1 MVLGYASSMRGL
13 DRLLELQELDS
24 AIDRQEARKRQLEE
38 GTEMADARAAME
50 DAEGRLGEL
59 RLGVDAVMREQQR
72 LEREIDSMTRK
83 AEADEKRL
91 YDGSI
96 VNIKEMEALQHEIT
110 SLRERRSRSEDEL
123 LEQMVRRDDL
133 ESRAGEASTLVQQT
147 RARLEAV
154 GGEAVAEL
162 ERIEEELAEKR
173 VTREKLVPEF
183 DDELLELYEELRG
196 QKRGVAVAA
205 LVDGVCQACHEKLS
219 AMELDR
225 LKRTEGVKRCEYCRR
240 IVVFA

>member
-1 MVLGYASSMRGL
+1 MRGL
-13 DRLLELQELDS
+13 DRLLELQELDT
-24 AIDRQEARKRQLEE
+24 AIDRLEARKRQLEE
-38 GTEMADARAAME
+38 GKALSEARAAME
-50 DAEGRLGEL
+50 EAEGGLGEL
-59 RLGVDAVMREQQR
+59 RLGVDAVVREQQR

-96 VNIKEMEALQHEIT
+96 ANVKEMEALQHEIS
-110 SLRERRSRSEDEL
+110 SLKERRSRSEDDL
-123 LEQMVRRDDL
+123 LEQMVRKDDL
-133 ESRAGEASTLVQQT
+133 EARAGEAAIVVQQA
-147 RARLEAV
+147 RANLESV
-154 GGEAVAEL
+154 GGEAVREL
-162 ERIEEELAEKR
+162 ERIEAELADKR
-173 VTREKLVPEF
+173 AGREKLVPEF
-183 DDELLELYEELRG
+183 DNELLELYEDLRR

-225 LKRTEGVKRCEYCRR
+225 LKHTDGVKRCEYCRR

>member
-1 MVLGYASSMRGL
+1 MRGL

-24 AIDRQEARKRQLEE
+24 AIDRLEVRKRQLEE
-38 GTEMADARAAME
+38 GKEMADARAAME

-59 RLGVDAVMREQQR
+59 RLGVDAVLREQQR

-83 AEADEKRL
+83 AEVDEKRL

-96 VNIKEMEALQHEIT
+96 ANIKEMEALQHEIT
-110 SLRERRSRSEDEL
+110 SLKDRRSRSEDDL
-123 LEQMVRRDDL
+123 LEQMIRKDDL
-133 ESRAGEASTLVQQT
+133 ESRSGEARTVVQQT

-154 GGEAVAEL
+154 GGEAVEEL
-162 ERIEEELAEKR
+162 ERIDAELVEKR
-173 VTREKLVPEF
+173 AAREKLVPEF
-183 DDELLELYEELRG
+183 DDELLELYEELRR

>member
-24 AIDRQEARKRQLEE
+24 AIDRLESRKRQLEE
-38 GTEMADARAAME
+38 GKEMADARAAME

-110 SLRERRSRSEDEL
+110 SLKDRRSRSEDDL
-123 LEQMVRRDDL
+123 LEQMVRKDDL
-133 ESRAGEASTLVQQT
+133 ESRAGEASTVVQQT

>member
-1 MVLGYASSMRGL
+1 MRGL
-13 DRLLELQELDS
+13 NRLLELQELDS
-24 AIDRQEARKRQLEE
+24 AIDRLEARKRQLEE
-38 GTEMADARAAME
+38 GKEMADARAAME
-50 DAEGRLGEL
+50 DTEGRLGEL
-59 RLGVDAVMREQQR
+59 RLGVDAVVREQQR

-96 VNIKEMEALQHEIT
+96 VNIKEMEALQHEIA

-123 LEQMVRRDDL
+123 LEHMVRRDDL

-162 ERIEEELAEKR
+162 ERIEDELAEKR
-173 VTREKLVPEF
+173 ATREKLVPEF
-183 DDELLELYEELRG
+183 DEELLELYEELRG

>member
-1 MVLGYASSMRGL
+1 MRGL
-13 DRLLELQELDS
+13 DRLLELQELDT
-24 AIDRQEARKRQLEE
+24 AIDRLEARKRHLEE
-38 GTEMADARAAME
+38 GKEIADARAEME
-50 DAEGRLGEL
+50 DAEARLGEL
-59 RLGVDAVMREQQR
+59 RLGVDAVVREQQR

-83 AEADEKRL
+83 ADVDEKRL

-96 VNIKEMEALQHEIT
+96 ANVKEMEALQHEIS
-110 SLRERRSRSEDEL
+110 SLKERRSRSEDDL
-123 LEQMVRRDDL
+123 LEQMVRKDDL
-133 ESRAGEASTLVQQT
+133 ESRAGEASTVAQQA

-154 GGEAVAEL
+154 GGEVVEEL
-162 ERIEEELAEKR
+162 ERIEAELAER
-173 VTREKLVPEF
+173 RAAREKLVPEF
-183 DDELLELYEELRG
+183 DDELLELYEELRR

>member
-1 MVLGYASSMRGL
+1 MRGL

-24 AIDRQEARKRQLEE
+24 AIDRLETRKRQLEE
-38 GTEMADARAAME
+38 GKEMAAARAAME

-59 RLGVDAVMREQQR
+59 RLGVDAVVREQQR

-83 AEADEKRL
+83 AEVDEKRL

-96 VNIKEMEALQHEIT
+96 ANIKEMEALQHEIA
-110 SLRERRSRSEDEL
+110 SLKERRSRSEDDL
-123 LEQMVRRDDL
+123 LEQMVRKDDL
-133 ESRAGEASTLVQQT
+133 ESRAGEAGTVVQQT
-147 RARLEAV
+147 RARLEEV
-154 GGEAVAEL
+154 GGEAVHEL
-162 ERIEEELAEKR
+162 ERIEAELAEKR
-173 VTREKLVPEF
+173 AAREKLVPEF
-183 DDELLELYEELRG
+183 DDELLELYEELRR

-205 LVDGVCQACHEKLS
+205 LVDGVCQACHEKLA

>member
-1 MVLGYASSMRGL
+1 MRGV

-24 AIDRQEARKRQLEE
+24 AIDRLEARKRQMEE
-38 GTEMADARAAME
+38 GKEIADARAAME

-59 RLGVDAVMREQQR
+59 RLGVDAVAREQQR

-83 AEADEKRL
+83 AEVDEKRL

-96 VNIKEMEALQHEIT
+96 ANIKEMEALQHEIT
-110 SLRERRSRSEDEL
+110 SLKERRSRSEDEL
-123 LEQMVRRDDL
+123 LEQMVRKDDL
-133 ESRAGEASTLVQQT
+133 ESRAGETSTLVQEA
-147 RARLEAV
+147 RARLDAV
-154 GGEAVAEL
+154 GGEAV
-162 ERIEEELAEKR
+162 EELAR
-173 VTREKLVPEF
+173 VEGELAERRVAREKLVPEF
-183 DDELLELYEELRG
+183 DDELIELYEELRA

>member
-1 MVLGYASSMRGL
+1 MRGL

-24 AIDRQEARKRQLEE
+24 AIDRLEARKRQLEE
-38 GTEMADARAAME
+38 GKEMADARAAME

-59 RLGVDAVMREQQR
+59 RLGVDAVLREQQR

-83 AEADEKRL
+83 AEVDEKRL

-96 VNIKEMEALQHEIT
+96 ANIKEMEALQHEIT
-110 SLRERRSRSEDEL
+110 SLKDRRSRSEDDL
-123 LEQMVRRDDL
+123 LEQMVRKDDL
-133 ESRAGEASTLVQQT
+133 ESRAGEASTVVQQT

-154 GGEAVAEL
+154 GGEAVEEL
-162 ERIEEELAEKR
+162 ERIDEELAQNR
-173 VTREKLVPEF
+173 AAREKLVPEV
-183 DDELLELYEELRG
+183 DDELLELYEELRR

>member
-1 MVLGYASSMRGL
+1 MRGL

-24 AIDRQEARKRQLEE
+24 AIDRLETRKRQLEQGKE
-38 GTEMADARAAME
+38 IADARAAME

-59 RLGVDAVMREQQR
+59 RLGVDAVVREQQR

-83 AEADEKRL
+83 AEVDEKRL

-96 VNIKEMEALQHEIT
+96 ANIKEMEALQHEIA
-110 SLRERRSRSEDEL
+110 SLKERRARSEDDL
-123 LEQMVRRDDL
+123 LEQMVRKDDL
-133 ESRAGEASTLVQQT
+133 ESRAGEAGTVVQQA
-147 RARLEAV
+147 RASLEAV
-154 GGEAVAEL
+154 GGEAVEEL
-162 ERIEEELAEKR
+162 GRIESELAEKR
-173 VTREKLVPEF
+173 AAREKLVPEF
-183 DDELLELYEELRG
+183 DDEQLELYEELRR

-205 LVDGVCQACHEKLS
+205 LVDGVCQACHEKLA

>member
-1 MVLGYASSMRGL
+1 MRGL

-24 AIDRQEARKRQLEE
+24 AIDRLEARKRQLEE
-38 GTEMADARAAME
+38 GKEIADARAAME

-59 RLGVDAVMREQQR
+59 RLGVDAVVREQQR

-83 AEADEKRL
+83 AEVDEKRL

-96 VNIKEMEALQHEIT
+96 ANVKEMEALQHEIT
-110 SLRERRSRSEDEL
+110 SLKQRRSRSEDDL
-123 LEQMVRRDDL
+123 LEQMVRKDDL
-133 ESRAGEASTLVQQT
+133 ESRAGEASTVVQDT
-147 RARLEAV
+147 RARLDAV
-154 GGEAVAEL
+154 GGEAVQEL
-162 ERIEEELAEKR
+162 ERIEADLAEKR
-173 VTREKLVPEF
+173 AAREKLVPEF
-183 DDELLELYEELRG
+183 EDELLVLFEELRR

>member
-1 MVLGYASSMRGL
+1 MRGL

-24 AIDRQEARKRQLEE
+24 AIDRLESRKRQLEE
-38 GTEMADARAAME
+38 GKEMADARAAME
-50 DAEGRLGEL
+50 DEEARLGEL
-59 RLGVDAVMREQQR
+59 RLGVDAVVREQQR

-83 AEADEKRL
+83 AEVDEKRL

-96 VNIKEMEALQHEIT
+96 ANVKEMEALQHEIT
-110 SLRERRSRSEDEL
+110 SLKERRSRSEDDL

-133 ESRAGEASTLVQQT
+133 ESRAGEATASVQQA

-154 GGEAVAEL
+154 GGEAVREF
-162 ERIEEELAEKR
+162 ESIGSELAEDR
-173 VTREKLVPEF
+173 AARQKLVPEF
-183 DDELLELYEELRG
+183 DDDLLELYEDLRQ

>member
-24 AIDRQEARKRQLEE
+24 AIDRLEARKRQLEQ
-38 GTEMADARAAME
+38 GKEMAAARASME

-133 ESRAGEASTLVQQT
+133 ESRAREANTLVQQT

-154 GGEAVAEL
+154 GGEAIAEL
-162 ERIEEELAEKR
+162 ERIEEERAEKR

>member
-1 MVLGYASSMRGL
+1 MRGL
-13 DRLLELQELDS
+13 DRLLELQELDT
-24 AIDRQEARKRQLEE
+24 AIDRLEARKRHLEE
-38 GTEMADARAAME
+38 GKEIADARAAME
-50 DAEGRLGEL
+50 DAEARLGEL
-59 RLGVDAVMREQQR
+59 RLGVDAVVREQQR

-83 AEADEKRL
+83 AEVDEKRL

-96 VNIKEMEALQHEIT
+96 ANIKEMEALQHEIT
-110 SLRERRSRSEDEL
+110 SLRDRRSRSEDDL
-123 LEQMVRRDDL
+123 LEQMVRKDDL
-133 ESRAGEASTLVQQT
+133 ESRAGEASTVVQQA
-147 RARLEAV
+147 RAGLEAV
-154 GGEAVAEL
+154 GGEAVQEL
-162 ERIEEELAEKR
+162 ERIEAELAEKR
-173 VTREKLVPEF
+173 AAREKLVPEF
-183 DDELLELYEELRG
+183 DDELLELYEELRR

>member
-1 MVLGYASSMRGL
+1 MRGL

-24 AIDRQEARKRQLEE
+24 AIDRLETRKRQLEE
-38 GTEMADARAAME
+38 GKEMAAARAAME

-59 RLGVDAVMREQQR
+59 RLGVDAVVREQQR

-83 AEADEKRL
+83 AEVDEKRL

-96 VNIKEMEALQHEIT
+96 ANIKEMEALQHEIA
-110 SLRERRSRSEDEL
+110 SLKERRSRSEDDL
-123 LEQMVRRDDL
+123 LEQMVRKDDL
-133 ESRAGEASTLVQQT
+133 ESRAGEAGTVVQQT
-147 RARLEAV
+147 RARLEEV
-154 GGEAVAEL
+154 GGEAVHEL
-162 ERIEEELAEKR
+162 ERIEAELAEKR
-173 VTREKLVPEF
+173 AAREKLVPEF
-183 DDELLELYEELRG
+183 DDELLELYEELRR

-205 LVDGVCQACHEKLS
+205 LVDGVCQACHEKLA

-225 LKRTEGVKRCEYCRR
+225 LKRTEGVKRCGYCRR

>member
-24 AIDRQEARKRQLEE
+24 AIDRLEARKRQLEE
-38 GTEMADARAAME
+38 GKEMADARAAME

-133 ESRAGEASTLVQQT
+133 ESRAGQASTLVQQT

-162 ERIEEELAEKR
+162 ERIQEELAEKR

>member
-1 MVLGYASSMRGL
+1 M
-13 DRLLELQELDS
+13 LELQELDS
-24 AIDRQEARKRQLEE
+24 AIDRLETRKRQLEE
-38 GTEMADARAAME
+38 GKELGDARAAME

-59 RLGVDAVMREQQR
+59 RLGVDALVREQQR

-83 AEADEKRL
+83 AEVDEKRL

-96 VNIKEMEALQHEIT
+96 ANIKEMEALQHEIA
-110 SLRERRSRSEDEL
+110 SLKERRSRSEDDL
-123 LEQMVRRDDL
+123 LEQMVRKDDL
-133 ESRAGEASTLVQQT
+133 ESRAGEAGTVVQQT
-147 RARLEAV
+147 RARLEEV
-154 GGEAVAEL
+154 GGEAVHEL
-162 ERIEEELAEKR
+162 ERIEAELAEKR
-173 VTREKLVPEF
+173 AAREKLVPEF
-183 DDELLELYEELRG
+183 DDELLELYEELRR

-205 LVDGVCQACHEKLS
+205 LVDGVCQACHEKLA

>member
-1 MVLGYASSMRGL
+1 MRGL
-13 DRLLELQELDS
+13 DRLLELQELDT
-24 AIDRQEARKRQLEE
+24 AIDRLEARKRQLEE
-38 GTEMADARAAME
+38 GKALSEVRTAME
-50 DAEGRLGEL
+50 ESEGGLGEL
-59 RLGVDAVMREQQR
+59 RLGVDAVVREQQR

-96 VNIKEMEALQHEIT
+96 ANVKEMEALQHEIS
-110 SLRERRSRSEDEL
+110 SLKDRRSRSEDDL
-123 LEQMVRRDDL
+123 LEQMVRKDDL
-133 ESRAGEASTLVQQT
+133 EARAGEAATVVQQA
-147 RARLEAV
+147 RARLEEV
-154 GGEAVAEL
+154 GGEAVQEL
-162 ERIEEELAEKR
+162 ERIEAELADKR
-173 VTREKLVPEF
+173 AAREKLVPEF
-183 DDELLELYEELRG
+183 DNELLELYEDLRR

-225 LKRTEGVKRCEYCRR
+225 LKHTDGVKRCEYCRR

>member
-1 MVLGYASSMRGL
+1 MRGL

-24 AIDRQEARKRQLEE
+24 AIDRLETRKRQLEE
-38 GTEMADARAAME
+38 GKELGDARAAME

-59 RLGVDAVMREQQR
+59 RLGVDAVVREQQR

-83 AEADEKRL
+83 AEVDEKRL

-96 VNIKEMEALQHEIT
+96 ANIKEMEALQHEIA
-110 SLRERRSRSEDEL
+110 SLKERRSRSEDDL
-123 LEQMVRRDDL
+123 LEQMVRKDDL
-133 ESRAGEASTLVQQT
+133 ESRAGEAGTVVQQT
-147 RARLEAV
+147 RARLEEV
-154 GGEAVAEL
+154 GGEAVHEL
-162 ERIEEELAEKR
+162 ERIEAELAEKR
-173 VTREKLVPEF
+173 AARKKLVPEF
-183 DDELLELYEELRG
+183 DDELLELYEELRR

-205 LVDGVCQACHEKLS
+205 LVDGVCQACHEKLA

>member
-1 MVLGYASSMRGL
+1 MRGL

-24 AIDRQEARKRQLEE
+24 AIDRLESRKRQLEE
-38 GTEMADARAAME
+38 GKEMADARAAME
-50 DAEGRLGEL
+50 DEEARLGEL
-59 RLGVDAVMREQQR
+59 RLGVDAVVREQQR

-83 AEADEKRL
+83 AEVDEKRL

-96 VNIKEMEALQHEIT
+96 ANVKEMEALQHEIT
-110 SLRERRSRSEDEL
+110 SLKERRSRSEDDL

-133 ESRAGEASTLVQQT
+133 ESRAGEATAAVQQA

-154 GGEAVAEL
+154 GGEAVREF
-162 ERIEEELAEKR
+162 ESIGSELAEDR
-173 VTREKLVPEF
+173 AARQKLVPEF
-183 DDELLELYEELRG
+183 DDDLLELYEDLRQ

>member
-1 MVLGYASSMRGL
+1 
-13 DRLLELQELDS
+13 
-24 AIDRQEARKRQLEE
+24 
-38 GTEMADARAAME
+38 
-50 DAEGRLGEL
+50 
-59 RLGVDAVMREQQR
+59 
-72 LEREIDSMTRK
+72 
-83 AEADEKRL
+83 L

-110 SLRERRSRSEDEL
+110 SLRERRSRSEDKL

-133 ESRAGEASTLVQQT
+133 ESRAGEANTLVQQT

-240 IVVFA
+240 IVVFAWSSPVTGLRAGTPALRASGW

>member
-1 MVLGYASSMRGL
+1 MVLGYASFMRGL
-13 DRLLELQELDS
+13 DRLLELQELDT
-24 AIDRQEARKRQLEE
+24 AIDRLEARKRRLEE
-38 GTEMADARAAME
+38 GKEIAEARAAME
-50 DAEGRLGEL
+50 DAEGGLGEL
-59 RLGVDAVMREQQR
+59 RLGVDAVVREQQR

-83 AEADEKRL
+83 AEVDEKRL

-96 VNIKEMEALQHEIT
+96 ANVKEMEALQHEIT
-110 SLRERRSRSEDEL
+110 SLKERRSRSEDDL

-133 ESRAGEASTLVQQT
+133 ESRGGEASTVVQQA
-147 RARLEAV
+147 RVRLEAV
-154 GGEAVAEL
+154 GGEAVVEL
-162 ERIEEELAEKR
+162 ERIEAELAEKR
-173 VTREKLVPEF
+173 AAREKLVPEF
-183 DDELLELYEELRG
+183 DDELLELYEELRR

-240 IVVFA
+240 IVVFV